1 MLNEILLNM
10 PYFWTAKIY
19 VGFHFTQLKNFED
32 ELVGLELRAL
42 QNLSNFDDDQTGR
55 WMS

>member
-10 PYFWTAKIY
+10 PYFWTTKIY
-19 VGFHFTQLKNFED
+19 VSFHFTQLKNFED